1 MMNQIVSDLFKGW
14 RTARLRRMRYFCYS
28 LLIMSVEFTVFAA
41 IVLMLRAAE
50 AKEVSVST
58 LIISSLLLLCTLLL
72 CIYCSVLTLTK
83 RIRDLGIGYS
93 IVVAIIIT
101 VVDVKFWPL
110 FDSLQRADNVDVW
123 VLLRVV
129 AVTLIVLINIYILF
143 GKSR

>member
-1 MMNQIVSDLFKGW
+1 MNQIVSDLFKGW

>member
-1 MMNQIVSDLFKGW
+1 MNQIVSDLFKGW

-129 AVTLIVLINIYILF
+129 AVILIVLINIYILF